1 MARQLRAYPPAT
13 RARARQLRQ
22 QGCTHAEIRAQ
33 LGDIPQATLAY
44 WLRNISLSTSQ
55 QKRIQAKV
63 IASAARGRPL
73 AREAWARK
81 ISQWQEEIKT
91 RVKPFAA
98 LPYANDTIGK
108 LVLGIMYRCEGGQ
121 YPSSRHL
128 IFGNAAPL
136 NGEGIFKT
144 AATEL
149 CH

>member
-13 RARARQLRQ
+13 RARARLLRQ

-91 RVKPFAA
+91 RVKPFAT
-98 LPYANDTIGK
+98 LP
-108 LVLGIMYRCEGGQ
+108 
-121 YPSSRHL
+121 
-128 IFGNAAPL
+128 
-136 NGEGIFKT
+136 
-144 AATEL
+144 
-149 CH
+149 